1 MKHKMRLQLEPFN
14 QIKKGNKTIELRL
27 YDEKRKKLSIG
38 DKIIFTL
45 IDNKERELTCEI
57 TNLYIFSSF
66 KEVYENLPI
75 VSLGYDQSNTAE
87 AHYRDMEVYY
97 SKEAIEKY
105 GVIAIE
111 IILID

>member
-1 MKHKMRLQLEPFN
+1 M
-14 QIKKGNKTIELRL
+14 
-27 YDEKRKKLSIG
+27 
-38 DKIIFTL
+38 
-45 IDNKERELTCEI
+45 
-57 TNLYIFSSF
+57 
-66 KEVYENLPI
+66 YENLPL